1 MKTYTSRRLFGR
13 LLSCLMLLYST
24 NLYAQW
30 VQVGSTI
37 STRGA
42 VSMSSDGNR
51 IVVGNPFVG
60 LGLVRVYQWKNNN
73 WSQLG
78 TDILGVSNDYE
89 FATKVSLSADGA
101 TIAIGTPR
109 RMGFFQIFGSSPI
122 GSGIITR
129 GDAGGQVNVYRW
141 NGSKWLQ
148 LGGAIEDGSGNYDF
162 GKTVSMAANGNR
174 VVIGSPSNGVG
185 QALVY
190 EWNGNAWSQLGLAI
204 SSNASGD
211 SFGEFTAM
219 SSDGRKVAISAY
231 RSDEAYANAGQV
243 KVFQWD
249 GRNWTPVGAAINGD
263 IELDLFGLAMSLSPD
278 GNRIAATASPLDE
291 NTAVRVFEWN
301 GSTWSQ
307 LGADLTAG
315 ELDDN
320 FGGAIALSHTGNR
333 IAIGALGNYGSGAD
347 NAGQVRVYEWNNT
360 AWAQVEAPIDGSLQS
375 ERFGT
380 SLSVSLDGNRF
391 VASGGNDSGNVR
403 VYATNASL
411 PAAWMSFRGETNKKE
426 VLLKWQM
433 VQEHDAKLFEIQR
446 SNNAQQ
452 FKRLGSVDATGTTQQ
467 QSNYEYNDPAP
478 LPGTNY
484 YRLRQVDANGKVT
497 YSRTIAVNIEGD
509 GAFLL
514 YPVPAG
520 NNLHIRHLQRIEKLC
535 IVDFSGRVV
544 SQSIGDVHTVD
555 ISALS
560 AGVYVVELQ
569 TTAGDWLRKRFVKW

>member
-1 MKTYTSRRLFGR
+1 MKAYSLRYRLVIWLGC
-13 LLSCLMLLYST
+13 LLLVMST
-24 NLYAQW
+24 NLHAQW
-30 VQVGSTI
+30 VQLGGTI
-37 STRGA
+37 STSGA

-51 IVVGNPFVG
+51 IAVGNPFVG
-60 LGLVRVYQWKNNN
+60 LGLVRVYQWNNSN
-73 WSQLG
+73 WNQIG

-89 FATKVSLSADGA
+89 FATRVSLSADGA
-101 TIAIGTPR
+101 TVAVGIPR

-122 GSGIITR
+122 GSDVITR
-129 GDAGGQVNVYRW
+129 DGAGGQVNIYRW
-141 NGSKWLQ
+141 NGSRWLQ
-148 LGGAIEDGSGNYDF
+148 LGEAIEDGSGNYDF

-174 VVIGSPSNGVG
+174 VIIGSPSNEVG

-190 EWNGNAWSQLGLAI
+190 EWNGHTWAQLGLAI

-249 GRNWTPVGAAINGD
+249 GRSWASVGAAINGN
-263 IELDLFGLAMSLSPD
+263 IEFDLFGLSMSFSTD

-301 GSTWSQ
+301 GKVWSQ
-307 LGADLTAG
+307 LGADLTGG
-315 ELDDN
+315 ELDNN
-320 FGGAIALSHTGNR
+320 FGGTISLSHTGNR
-333 IAIGALGNYGSGAD
+333 VAISALGNYTSSAN

-360 AWAQVEAPIDGSLQS
+360 AWTQVEAPIDGSLSS
-375 ERFGT
+375 ERFGV

-391 VASGGNDSGNVR
+391 VASGGNDSSNVR
-403 VYATNASL
+403 VYANQISIADTSISL
-411 PAAWMSFRGETNKKE
+411 QGEVTKNE
-426 VLLKWQM
+426 VVIKWQSFP
-433 VQEHDAKLFEIQR
+433 DNKLFEIQR
-446 SNNAQQ
+446 SKDAQQ
-452 FKRLGSVDATGTTQQ
+452 FERLGSVDAAGNTQQ
-467 QSNYEYNDPAP
+467 QSNYKYNDSAP

-497 YSRTIAVNIEGD
+497 YSRIIAVNIDGD

-520 NNLHIRHLQRIEKLC
+520 DNLHIKHLQRIERLC

-544 SQSIGDVHTVD
+544 SQSTGDVRTID
-555 ISALS
+555 ISTLS

-569 TTAGDWLRKRFVKW
+569 TTGGDWLRKRFVKW